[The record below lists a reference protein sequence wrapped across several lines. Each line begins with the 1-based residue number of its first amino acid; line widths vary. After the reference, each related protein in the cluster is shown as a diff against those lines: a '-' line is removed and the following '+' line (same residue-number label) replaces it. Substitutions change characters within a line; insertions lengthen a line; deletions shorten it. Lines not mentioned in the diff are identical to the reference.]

1 MPAPAP
7 GSAQTPV
14 NSRSRVLIASL
25 IGTTIEFYDFYIYAT
40 AAVLVFPQLFFPSS
54 DPTTALLSS
63 FAVFGAAMVARPIG
77 AVFFGHLGDR
87 LGRKKTLV
95 VSLLT
100 MGIATFLIGVL
111 PTYAQA
117 GWIATALLVLMRLAQ
132 GFALGGEWSGAAL
145 VATENAPKGKRA
157 LYGTFPQL
165 GAPLGFIIG
174 NGLFLII
181 GALLPSAA
189 GADPTQPSEAF
200 TSWGWRIPFL
210 FSAVM
215 VAIGLWVR
223 SRLVESAVFTKTQ
236 QTGKVRKLPLATVV
250 QGHWRQLILGTFI
263 MLATYVLF
271 YLMTTFSLSYGR
283 TAEDAAVPGLGYSY
297 TTFVLMMIFGVLFFA
312 VFTLVSGPLAD
323 KYGRRTT
330 LIWLTA
336 AIVVFGLVWVPL
348 IGLGTLGVVLLAGAR
363 LHADGHDVRPD
374 GRAAAR
380 AVPDQ
385 RALHR
390 LRHLVQRQ
398 LDPGRGRRAVHRG
411 GAVGGRGR
419 LAVAGRR
426 LPLRD
431 GGTDADRAAARQGD
445 QGRLPGRGRD
455 RAGRRGRPG
464 GPGHHLRPL
473 IRPAFTTAV
482 RRAPARPAYGRR
494 SPGITTTSAPKA
506 LQPHRHPRESACCAA
521 ST

>member
-1 MPAPAP
+1 MPAPAT

-14 NSRSRVLIASL
+14 NPRSRVLIASL
-25 IGTTIEFYDFYIYAT
+25 IGTTIEFYDFYVYAT
-40 AAVLVFPQLFFPSS
+40 AAVLVFPSLFFPGG

-77 AVFFGHLGDR
+77 AVVFGHLGDR
-87 LGRKKTLV
+87 LGRKRTLV

-100 MGIATFLIGVL
+100 MGLATLLIGVL

-145 VATENAPKGKRA
+145 VATENAPRGKRA

-189 GADPTQPSEAF
+189 GGDPTQPSDAF
-200 TSWGWRIPFL
+200 VGWGWRIPFL

-223 SRLVESAVFTKTQ
+223 SRLVESEVFAKTREA
-236 QTGKVRKLPLATVV
+236 GKVRKLPLATVV
-250 QGHWRQLILGTFI
+250 RGHWRQLVLGTFF

-283 TAEDAAVPGLGYSY
+283 TAKDAAVPGLGYSY

-330 LIWLTA
+330 LLWVTA

-348 IGLGTLGVVLLAGAR
+348 IGLGTLGVVLWLVLGFTLMGMTFGPMGALLPELFPTSVRYTGSGISYNVSSILGAAVAPFIAVALWKTGGGSPWLVGVYLSAMAVLTLVALLLGEETRDVSLDGGEAVPAG
-363 LHADGHDVRPD
+363 DD
-374 GRAAAR
+374 AR
-380 AVPDQ
+380 AD
-385 RALHR
+385 A
-390 LRHLVQRQ
+390 
-398 LDPGRGRRAVHRG
+398 ASS
-411 GAVGGRGR
+411 
-419 LAVAGRR
+419 AVA
-426 LPLRD
+426 P
-431 GGTDADRAAARQGD
+431 
-445 QGRLPGRGRD
+445 
-455 RAGRRGRPG
+455 
-464 GPGHHLRPL
+464 
-473 IRPAFTTAV
+473 
-482 RRAPARPAYGRR
+482 
-494 SPGITTTSAPKA
+494 
-506 LQPHRHPRESACCAA
+506 
-521 ST
+521 